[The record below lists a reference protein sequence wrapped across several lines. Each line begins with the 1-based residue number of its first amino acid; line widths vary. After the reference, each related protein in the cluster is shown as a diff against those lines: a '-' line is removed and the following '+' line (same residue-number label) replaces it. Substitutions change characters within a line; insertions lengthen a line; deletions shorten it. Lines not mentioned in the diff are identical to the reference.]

1 METQKIKDAKQQ
13 LTEWLCDPRELG
25 EKPAKLEYVKT
36 LIDPDGIECMIF
48 KFKKTLFSKWM
59 LGVVSDAGVFSEM
72 QVYSEETAEKDA
84 AECLDWLKT
93 YWKDMAARQSGE
105 STDEHK
111 DEIGRFV
118 AFALLSDKTWDKEQF
133 RQDMKEDWGIEYEPE
148 EGETDENSEEHQG
161 CDAELFQV
169 GSATVILGFLDIPVP
184 NGEAEQNAAM
194 NYTWKEAVEVTRTH
208 QAHIIV
214 SVMGEHENP
223 IEDGKLFVKVLASLC
238 KQKNVI
244 GVNTNGV
251 VYQPQFYFAM
261 KEMLE
266 KGMFP
271 TWGLIW
277 FGVLRTEKGFHTY
290 TIGMNHFGKDDMEI
304 LDADKDPN
312 ELRDFMIGIAEY
324 CIEGNVA
331 LRAGESIGLTADQR
345 CQISRSEGVCID
357 GMTLKIAYRKE

>member
-1 METQKIKDAKQQ
+1 MNTQKMNEAKQQ
-13 LTEWLCDPRELG
+13 MAEWLCDPRELG

-36 LIDPDGIECMIF
+36 FTDPDGIECMIF
-48 KFKKTLFSKWM
+48 KFKKTLLSKWM

-72 QVYSEETAEKDA
+72 QVYNEETAEKDA

-93 YWKDMAARQSGE
+93 YWKDMEARQSGE
-105 STDEHK
+105 GANEYK
-111 DEIGRFV
+111 DETGRFT
-118 AFALLSDKTWDKEQF
+118 ALILLSDKTWDKKQF
-133 RQDMKEDWGIEYEPE
+133 RQDMKEDWGIEPAYED
-148 EGETDENSEEHQG
+148 GEDDESGEDRQG
-161 CDAELFQV
+161 CDAEIFEV
-169 GSATVILGFLDIPVP
+169 GTARVVLGFMDIPVP

-194 NYTWKEAVEVTRTH
+194 NYTWKEAVEVTKTH

-214 SVMGEHENP
+214 AIIGDHENP
-223 IEDGKLFVKVLASLC
+223 IEDGELFVKVIASLC
-238 KQKNVI
+238 KQKNAV

-261 KEMLE
+261 QEMLG

-271 TWGLIW
+271 IWGLIW
-277 FGVLRTEKGFHTY
+277 FGVLRTEKGFHAY

-304 LDADKDPN
+304 LDADEEPN
-312 ELRDFMIGIAEY
+312 ELRDFLIGITEY
-324 CIEGNVA
+324 CIEEDVT

>member
-36 LIDPDGIECMIF
+36 FIDPDGIECMIF

-148 EGETDENSEEHQG
+148 EGEADENSEEHQG

-277 FGVLRTEKGFHTY
+277 FGVLRTEKGFHAY

-304 LDADKDPN
+304 LDADEDPN